1 MSKAV
6 AEQLRLLN
14 AKIDALTNEQRE
26 VKTLVQEL
34 REQNQEL
41 RDQNQSQA
49 QKIVTLENRVD
60 QLEAYTRRDNVII
73 SGLVTQHRSYA
84 RVAEGAVKNGE
95 DESEEE
101 CASLEDQVVSFL
113 EEKHIKIDKDR
124 ISACHA
130 LGRRS
135 KDTPPNI
142 IIRFSNRKE
151 KIRLLQQGKKLS
163 GTKVFINEHL
173 TRKNAGIARY
183 ARNLRS
189 NKHIEGTW
197 TKDGLVFVKKKDLSV
212 RKILNP
218 EDFQKFDLPAM
229 QVN

>member
-101 CASLEDQVVSFL
+101 CA
-113 EEKHIKIDKDR
+113 
-124 ISACHA
+124 
-130 LGRRS
+130 LG
-135 KDTPPNI
+135 
-142 IIRFSNRKE
+142 
-151 KIRLLQQGKKLS
+151 
-163 GTKVFINEHL
+163 
-173 TRKNAGIARY
+173 
-183 ARNLRS
+183 
-189 NKHIEGTW
+189 
-197 TKDGLVFVKKKDLSV
+197 
-212 RKILNP
+212 
-218 EDFQKFDLPAM
+218 
-229 QVN
+229 